1 METRGRAHV
10 DQILMELRAAG
21 FPAQNL

>member
-10 DQILMELRAAG
+10 DQILMTLEGAG
-21 FPAQNL
+21 FPARLV